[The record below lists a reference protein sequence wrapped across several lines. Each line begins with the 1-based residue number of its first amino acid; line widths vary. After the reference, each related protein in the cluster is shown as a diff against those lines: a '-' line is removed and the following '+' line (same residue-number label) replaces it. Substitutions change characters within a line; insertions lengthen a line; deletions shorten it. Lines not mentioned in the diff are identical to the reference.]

1 MALRAHSGF
10 VGDHVYGSF
19 AGASS
24 LTAREN
30 QPGSSSCGSLGEALL
45 MHIGIIAG
53 ISTLIIVAVRI
64 NITVPPSSA
73 VTLWEPD

>member
-1 MALRAHSGF
+1 
-10 VGDHVYGSF
+10 
-19 AGASS
+19 
-24 LTAREN
+24 
-30 QPGSSSCGSLGEALL
+30 